1 MGFVYVGG
9 KTNQKTN
16 GYVKIGETNKKYL
29 SSRVGEIRAKEGN
42 FVVFKYLEIPDSTLS
57 VTRAIE
63 GHARMMLE
71 RDGYQQVQN
80 DHFELAV
87 TPETKDVLYRN
98 FADRAIFYMEQ
109 YCAWTGIPYEVKMG
123 NPQARKNVKRREKN
137 S

>member
-109 YCAWTGIPYEVKMG
+109 YCSWTGIPYTVKMG